1 MAELLIIIPTLCE
14 SDNARFIDENCD
26 WSCAKHWAQW
36 WMRCDHLKMLSKS
49 FSMMEDSIWERC
61 PSSTN
66 AVERTNRDCKSDTP
80 QRLKLAM
87 IKVYKVDK
95 VACLKHMAAED
106 GIVLSHRS
114 KNEEARRMT
123 AKKKQEY
130 RKRSLPDKES
140 EYGPPDRTDNFVAGR
155 KRKSNDAHSS
165 TSHEMNV
172 DNSVV
177 QYYPNTHPEILGKK
191 ARMKFNDG
199 EGEDQWYEGVV
210 SSYNVI
216 TGKYSVY
223 FPCDGATEETSYA
236 DGDFELMDC

>member
-1 MAELLIIIPTLCE
+1 MAELLKIIPTLCE
-14 SDNARFIDENCD
+14 SDNARFIDENCCD

-66 AVERTNRDCKSDTP
+66 AVERTNKDCKSDTP
-80 QRLKLAM
+80 QCLKLAM

-106 GIVLSHRS
+106 GIVLSYRS

-130 RKRSLPDKES
+130 RKRSFPDKES
-140 EYGPPDRTDNFVAGR
+140 EYGPPDRTDNFVYSR
-155 KRKSNDAHSS
+155 KK
-165 TSHEMNV
+165 
-172 DNSVV
+172 
-177 QYYPNTHPEILGKK
+177 
-191 ARMKFNDG
+191 
-199 EGEDQWYEGVV
+199 
-210 SSYNVI
+210 
-216 TGKYSVY
+216 
-223 FPCDGATEETSYA
+223 EEKQ
-236 DGDFELMDC
+236 

>member
-1 MAELLIIIPTLCE
+1 
-14 SDNARFIDENCD
+14 
-26 WSCAKHWAQW
+26 
-36 WMRCDHLKMLSKS
+36 
-49 FSMMEDSIWERC
+49 
-61 PSSTN
+61 
-66 AVERTNRDCKSDTP
+66 
-80 QRLKLAM
+80 M

-95 VACLKHMAAED
+95 VACLKHVAAED
-106 GIVLSHRS
+106 GIVLSYRS

-130 RKRSLPDKES
+130 RKRSFPDKES
-140 EYGPPDRTDNFVAGR
+140 EYGPPDHTDNFVAGR

-177 QYYPNTHPEILGKK
+177 QYYPNTHPEILGEK

-216 TGKYSVY
+216 TGKYGVY
-223 FPCDGATEETSYA
+223 FPCDGTTEETSYA